1 MRCLSMSFSQN
12 RFLPSGQARGQAF
25 CETCSGIGIYTL
37 PVLLDSVHIACMEHD
52 QPRDF
57 ACPRCQA
64 RYKIVR
70 MRSEP
75 GIAHQMLQCR
85 VCEERLASSEND
97 HILKY
102 FLVSRPGPRSSSFA

>member
-1 MRCLSMSFSQN
+1 MAQKCANLNLQHHFARGIC
-12 RFLPSGQARGQAF
+12 PSGREPVGDLYRGF
-25 CETCSGIGIYTL
+25 VE
-37 PVLLDSVHIACMEHD
+37 SVDGAKMEAD
-52 QPRDF
+52 RRYDF

-75 GIAHQMLQCR
+75 GIAHLIVQCR
-85 VCEERLASSEND
+85 VCEEPLAPTEND

-102 FLVSRPGPRSSSFA
+102 FLVSRPSPRGYT